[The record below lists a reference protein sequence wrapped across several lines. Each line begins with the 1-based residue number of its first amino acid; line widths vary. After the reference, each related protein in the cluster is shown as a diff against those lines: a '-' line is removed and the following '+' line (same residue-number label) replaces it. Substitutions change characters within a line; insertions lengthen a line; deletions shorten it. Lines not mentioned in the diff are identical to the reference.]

1 MVWFYLQKGSEI
13 KPLAEIFTHKPDLKP
28 VFLQMVTLYTI
39 SEVAC
44 PYQVWK
50 SSIKPLFTQS
60 ILSYHTPE
68 SKMTQ
73 VQH

>member
-1 MVWFYLQKGSEI
+1 MVWFYLQKGSDI

-50 SSIKPLFTQS
+50 SSIKPLFS
-60 ILSYHTPE
+60 
-68 SKMTQ
+68 
-73 VQH
+73 